1 MQTLKSNPGAFLKK
15 NRYTLLALLVVAC
28 VAAWMLQER
37 YLSMILDYICIYTIA
52 VTGLVPVD
60 PQAGSVLKTAD
71 SQSQQFTALTALL
84 EELENSGIT
93 EQVSSIR
100 FESAYLILR
109 YLDRFDVK
117 MKLHA
122 DFNYN
127 IRLTQAIQLQ
137 IESEYTPQAAG
148 SIDLTQE
155 YGAVY
160 SPAPSQD
167 IS

>member
-1 MQTLKSNPGAFLKK
+1 MISSWLISVKGK
-15 NRYTLLALLVVAC
+15 LLEPAPEDS
-28 VAAWMLQER
+28 AA
-37 YLSMILDYICIYTIA
+37 IA

>member
-1 MQTLKSNPGAFLKK
+1 
-15 NRYTLLALLVVAC
+15 
-28 VAAWMLQER
+28 
-37 YLSMILDYICIYTIA
+37 
-52 VTGLVPVD
+52 
-60 PQAGSVLKTAD
+60 
-71 SQSQQFTALTALL
+71 
-84 EELENSGIT
+84 
-93 EQVSSIR
+93 
-100 FESAYLILR
+100 
-109 YLDRFDVK
+109 